1 VALGD
6 YRVCG
11 DVWLLN
17 LQEGVQTAYGN
28 QPTIDRGRAVVL
40 LLTVIDICINISQRD
55 FTHWFIEPAE
65 EQLKVVHVVGR
76 GGRMGIFAP
85 QVILEL
91 SNY

>member
-1 VALGD
+1 MV
-6 YRVCG
+6 
-11 DVWLLN
+11 N
-17 LQEGVQTAYGN
+17 LKIGVQTVYGN

-40 LLTVIDICINISQRD
+40 PLTVIDICINISQRD

-65 EQLKVVHVVGR
+65 EQLKVVHVVDR

-91 SNY
+91 GYF